1 MNPTGILS
9 PVSPEPLPIK
19 LVAVTTPTTLIP
31 DELTVTA
38 VPTLRVDA
46 VATPTIILG
55 VPERPVALP
64 LKFPLKVVAVTIPDE
79 TVTEPNV
86 EIPVTFRLSSCPC
99 VVTIVATL

>member
-19 LVAVTTPTTLIP
+19 LVAVT
-31 DELTVTA
+31 
-38 VPTLRVDA
+38 
-46 VATPTIILG
+46 TPTIILG

-79 TVTEPNV
+79 TVTEPSV
-86 EIPVTFRLSSCPC
+86 EIPVTFRLVSSPF
-99 VVTIVATL
+99 VETN